1 VNIKYKTW
9 EKIVA
14 RAIEYPIGV
23 NDADTP
29 RTAILKQRHAKIG
42 FYMRVVERFVT
53 WMTCFFIVAGVIRHW

>member
-1 VNIKYKTW
+1 MNIKYKTW

-29 RTAILKQRHAKIG
+29 RTAVLKQRHAKIG